1 MLLRI
6 LLIAIAIYFLYR
18 FLDSL
23 FYKQRKTNE
32 REEYSPSNKEN
43 KKYKKDEGEYVDYED
58 IK

>member
-1 MLLRI
+1 MFLRI

-23 FYKQRKTNE
+23 FYKPRNNNDKKRRFSSST
-32 REEYSPSNKEN
+32 EN
-43 KKYKKDEGEYVDYED
+43 KKYKKEEGEYVDYEE